1 MSATPTTHP
10 TSSRPYAGRRHRRV
24 PVESAAGTVN
34 VRRVGRADVR
44 TLAALCDEH
53 ARCCDPQRAAFGRA
67 RGEALELE
75 EALFDLPTRA
85 WAWIARVDGTAVGY
99 AGASAGCSLLER
111 ANYFRIESL
120 YVQAAAPV
128 PEVERRLFLQVLRT
142 ARMLGCLNLQWQ
154 LPSDQVGRLR
164 AQLPPA
170 AVSTA
175 TAHYVLPLETA
186 ASGRPADDG

>member
-1 MSATPTTHP
+1 MSATSTPHRTPLLPH
-10 TSSRPYAGRRHRRV
+10 AGRHGRRLSV
-24 PVESAAGTVN
+24 ASAAGTVS
-34 VRRVGRADVR
+34 VHRVGRADMR
-44 TLAALCDEH
+44 TLAALCEEH
-53 ARCCDPQRAAFGRA
+53 ARRCDPERTAFGPT
-67 RGEALELE
+67 RGETLELE

-85 WAWIARVDGTAVGY
+85 WAWIARVDGAAIGY

-128 PEVERRLFLQVLRT
+128 PEVERRLFQQVLRT

-154 LPSDQVGRLR
+154 LPFDQVGRLR

-170 AVSTA
+170 LVPTA
-175 TAHYVLPLETA
+175 TAHYVLPLES
-186 ASGRPADDG
+186 ASTQRPADGG